1 MKHAEFRIGLEF
13 HTATGAWRCTD
24 VGTRVVTALQLG
36 HPDPTVYEGP
46 PYPVAE
52 IAFDEDSQDAAS
64 LRPQKLVVI
73 GVLDSQT
80 MKYRAVASAEA
91 LKREV
96 DRLRHVCTEAYHFAA
111 AVGAPG
117 RLLDALWAA
126 SDAKPPVRDT
136 FLPVSSNERSHT
148 ESSVSRRE
156 KSLAE
161 RLMAG
166 ADR

>member
-1 MKHAEFRIGLEF
+1 MKHTEFRIGLEF
-13 HTATGAWRCTD
+13 YTATGAWRCTD

-36 HPDPTVYEGP
+36 QPDSKVYEGP
-46 PYPVAE
+46 PYAVAE
-52 IAFDEDSQDAAS
+52 FVLDEDNQDAAS
-64 LRPQKLVVI
+64 LRPQKLVAI
-73 GVLDSQT
+73 GVLESQS

-91 LKREV
+91 LKPEV
-96 DRLRHVCTEAYHFAA
+96 DRLRQVCAEAYHFAA

-126 SDAKPPVRDT
+126 SEAKPPLRDT
-136 FLPVSSNERSHT
+136 FLPVSSNERSHA
-148 ESSVSRRE
+148 ESSVSCRE
-156 KSLAE
+156 KSPAE